1 MKPGEGAGDTLVLPT
16 LPSGRECFC
25 PGDVETY
32 TCTVSGGV
40 FTEWTGTSFDCTAN
54 ADIVTLIHSRFTL
67 GTSMRSCNNG
77 AIEGVGTSVN
87 TSVTPNC
94 FTSQLSINISSTM
107 NGQTV
112 QCSRD
117 GLLDIIG
124 NHTLRVAGKQ
134 CYYT

>member
-1 MKPGEGAGDTLVLPT
+1 MKPGEGTLVLPT
-16 LPSGRECFC
+16 LPIGRECFC

-32 TCTVSGGV
+32 TCTVSGGGI
-40 FTEWTGTSFDCTAN
+40 TEWTGTSFDCPAN
-54 ADIVTLIHSRFTL
+54 GGIVTLTHSRFT
-67 GTSMRSCNNG
+67 SIRSCNNG
-77 AIEGVGTSVN
+77 AIEGVGTLVN

-112 QCSRD
+112 QCFRD
-117 GLLDIIG
+117 GPLDTIG